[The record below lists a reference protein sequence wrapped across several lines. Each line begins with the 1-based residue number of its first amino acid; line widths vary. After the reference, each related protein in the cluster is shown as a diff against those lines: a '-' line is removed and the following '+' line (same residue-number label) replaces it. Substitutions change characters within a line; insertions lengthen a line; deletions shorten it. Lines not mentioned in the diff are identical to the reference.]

1 MKEKWCNNIIK
12 CVWLNIE
19 WQYMSLDK
27 KETKHVFMT
36 SEKWLRSYKSRLIEN
51 DYVHHIATTST
62 SEYSVLSYYCDSLIE
77 SRNRSSDLFLFH
89 ENHFQ
94 EWFRIYKTCESEC
107 QWFDEW

>member
-1 MKEKWCNNIIK
+1 MKEKWCNSVIK

-27 KETKHVFMT
+27 RETKHVLMI

-51 DYVHHIATTST
+51 DYVHHVATTST

-77 SRNRSSDLFLFH
+77 SWNWSSDFLIFH
-89 ENHFQ
+89 EDYFQ
-94 EWFRIYKTCESEC
+94 ERFRTHKTCESEC
-107 QWFDEW
+107 